1 MDAGGKQYYPHLR
14 PSIKRQA
21 LDCMS
26 DWLHRST
33 GSTEAALQLRR
44 AAASLGR
51 GVVAHVVRYSLTNE
65 TRSYVEAA
73 TCPVDLKLFA

>member
-1 MDAGGKQYYPHLR
+1 MSDVEFWLGRRWETVLPPPA
-14 PSIKRQA
+14 SKRQA

-51 GVVAHVVRYSLTNE
+51 GVVAHVRYVTL
-65 TRSYVEAA
+65 
-73 TCPVDLKLFA
+73 

>member
-1 MDAGGKQYYPHLR
+1 MSDVEFWLGRRWKQYYPHLR

-33 GSTEAALQLRR
+33 GCTEAALQLRR

-51 GVVAHVVRYSLTNE
+51 GVVAHVRYVTL
-65 TRSYVEAA
+65 
-73 TCPVDLKLFA
+73 